1 VRLRGSN
8 SICNLEIEQH
18 IQVKATVALL
28 VDHAFCLSRLIR
40 QHLLMIMASQILSWA
55 HFALVAY
62 AQEIRFPASG
72 TLSPG
77 PGDTPQILQ
86 AFEAAGRQPN
96 ASDVVIFS
104 RSYNGK
110 AEDWT
115 WRINVTDLAIPD
127 RTSDLGSSSAS
138 FARGLHITNTQW
150 QLQWPGSS
158 DTLQSFLSG
167 RDMEVTFNALS
178 VLKPSNVTDA
188 YNAGDKGNCTKLLG
202 NECTQS
208 ITKAI
213 SEGSTL
219 QILFP
224 ACQNTIGINGF
235 SAGSSKS
242 SPRHYD

>member
-1 VRLRGSN
+1 MLSN
-8 SICNLEIEQH
+8 I
-18 IQVKATVALL
+18 LL
-28 VDHAFCLSRLIR
+28 
-40 QHLLMIMASQILSWA
+40 WA
-55 HFALVAY
+55 YFALATY

-77 PGDTPQILQ
+77 PGDTPEILQ

-96 ASDVVIFS
+96 VSDTVTFS
-104 RSYNGK
+104 RTHNGK

-115 WRINVTDLAIPD
+115 WRINITDLAIPD

-138 FARGLHITNTQW
+138 FSRGLHVTNTQW

-158 DTLQSFLSG
+158 DTLQTFLSE

-188 YNAGDKGNCTKLLG
+188 YNAEDKGECTKLLG
-202 NECTQS
+202 SECTQS

-213 SEGSTL
+213 SDGSTL

-242 SPRHYD
+242 SPHPYN